1 MIVSLMTIVFF
12 ILGFIALFIIS
23 TLSTMLVISLKSK
36 RDRNN
41 QNK

>member
-1 MIVSLMTIVFF
+1 MSLMTIVFF

>member
-1 MIVSLMTIVFF
+1 MNLMTILFF

-23 TLSTMLVISLKSK
+23 TLSTMLVISLKNK
-36 RDRNN
+36 REKND